1 MSVVIFVFEKK
12 SLGIQRFI
20 FIFLD
25 DVSNPQVLVVIQS
38 APKNKNLRDE
48 VRRTWGKSCVTTH
61 NSWCSLVFILGQ
73 LSNDTDPLQ
82 DEIENEFNEYG
93 DILQDSFLDSYNN
106 LTIKSIHIL
115 KYFVSISDTLGK
127 YRFLISMGIW
137 NQFFFSKTQN

>member
-1 MSVVIFVFEKK
+1 M
-12 SLGIQRFI
+12 
-20 FIFLD
+20 
-25 DVSNPQVLVVIQS
+25 IQS

-73 LSNDTDPLQ
+73 LSNDSDPLQ

-127 YRFLISMGIW
+127 YRYLISMGIW
-137 NQFFFSKTQN
+137 NQFFSLKKQN